1 MIGEACV
8 LKEYVRKLNPDI
20 VIIQEFKIKNADQ
33 NIISS
38 IWGFRF
44 KEWVCPF
51 GRSRGIIVMW
61 V

>member
-1 MIGEACV
+1 MF
-8 LKEYVRKLNPDI
+8 LRSMRKLNPDI